1 MAIYYI
7 GKSQRDIKNISI
19 FAGSET
25 IFGMNENE
33 NYAMFSLL
41 DEDKHKEIPEKG
53 NHGGEMNTEDIVT
66 KKDLLEMEQRI
77 MQALLDRRQDD
88 DCCLTIDQAVAYIG
102 AKGRSTIYKLTHSGQ
117 LAYHKVGKNNAF
129 RKADLDRYLARHR
142 KSSDEELATAAALRS
157 VS

>member
-1 MAIYYI
+1 
-7 GKSQRDIKNISI
+7 
-19 FAGSET
+19 
-25 IFGMNENE
+25 
-33 NYAMFSLL
+33 
-41 DEDKHKEIPEKG
+41 
-53 NHGGEMNTEDIVT
+53 MNTEDIVT

-77 MQALLDRRQDD
+77 MQALHDRREDD
-88 DCCLTIDQAVAYIG
+88 GGCLTIDQAVAYIG